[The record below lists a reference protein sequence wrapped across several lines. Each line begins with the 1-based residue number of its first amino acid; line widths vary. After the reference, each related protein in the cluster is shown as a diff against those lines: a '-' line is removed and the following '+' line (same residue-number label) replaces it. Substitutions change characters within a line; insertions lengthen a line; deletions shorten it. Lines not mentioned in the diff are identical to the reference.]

1 MLEYLKYVVGEK
13 NVIYNE
19 NKDKKDENKVA
30 KKEFKLYSSFKDV
43 EKLRRVN
50 NTGFVIEADFN
61 NSFEIKPDMAIMYK
75 NQEIGFVRDIKFD
88 DNKSKVNLF
97 IYTEFKK
104 YITNKSR
111 FYKKGVVNLK
121 ASLSGVLF
129 EVDNFSSL
137 LNGSINL
144 DTDSK
149 VGFEKYQIFQNEDD
163 MKNSTNSITIVF
175 NDVEGLQENFSQLTY
190 KGVNVGKV
198 TKVRLNEKQQVEVK
212 AIIYDDFDSF
222 AKAGTVF
229 YLKKPR
235 ISLQEIANAGSTV
248 MAVNIGVIK
257 SENQALQTRFD
268 GLETQPSVDKSHFG
282 TVFKVEDITASSVN
296 VDAPVYYKNV
306 QIGKVSKIDL
316 SDDGSKVVV
325 DCLIYDKYTKFI
337 RKNSEFY
344 DISGFEMKFFIL
356 YLDLYFSNLLLKF

>member
-1 MLEYLKYVVGEK
+1 
-13 NVIYNE
+13 
-19 NKDKKDENKVA
+19 
-30 KKEFKLYSSFKDV
+30 
-43 EKLRRVN
+43 
-50 NTGFVIEADFN
+50 
-61 NSFEIKPDMAIMYK
+61 MAIMYK

-175 NDVEGLQENFSQLTY
+175 NDVEGLQENFFSINIQRCKCRKSY
-190 KGVNVGKV
+190 K
-198 TKVRLNEKQQVEVK
+198 
-212 AIIYDDFDSF
+212 S
-222 AKAGTVF
+222 
-229 YLKKPR
+229 
-235 ISLQEIANAGSTV
+235 
-248 MAVNIGVIK
+248 
-257 SENQALQTRFD
+257 
-268 GLETQPSVDKSHFG
+268 
-282 TVFKVEDITASSVN
+282 
-296 VDAPVYYKNV
+296 
-306 QIGKVSKIDL
+306 
-316 SDDGSKVVV
+316 
-325 DCLIYDKYTKFI
+325 
-337 RKNSEFY
+337 
-344 DISGFEMKFFIL
+344 
-356 YLDLYFSNLLLKF
+356 